1 MSRYESNYSEND
13 TENVR
18 KRKGRVDRTT
28 KRKVKYQFLI
38 ATFFAIL
45 AIFGYIFVS
54 TDSGSLSYVVRVD
67 DSIPS
72 GFVITDSV
80 FDKFSVVALPSE
92 VIEENAYTDNDPQKL
107 IDLLYKNIINETTL
121 YPLLK
126 GQQIRPDYFTG
137 VGTGLPNRNLAPDE
151 RQIAISLSASRAIA
165 GTVKSGDIV
174 DVFVVVDGNTGLLA
188 QNIKILSVSLPQSS
202 IDSVAASQLQSQ
214 DSNLSDYIPNDP
226 IGGTYI
232 IVVKAED
239 VSKFFAAENS
249 GILYFALRNQDSLPI
264 KSFTITEKD
273 LICRDESSVACKG

>member
-1 MSRYESNYSEND
+1 MSRYDSNFSEND
-13 TENVR
+13 TENIR

>member
-1 MSRYESNYSEND
+1 MSRYENNYSENE

-28 KRKVKYQFLI
+28 KRRVKYQFLI

-45 AIFGYIFVS
+45 AIFGYILVS

-67 DSIPS
+67 DSIPA
-72 GFVITDSV
+72 GFVITDNV

-92 VIEENAYTDNDPQKL
+92 VIEENSYTDSDPQKL
-107 IDLLYKNIINETTL
+107 IDLLYKNILNETTL

-126 GQQIRPDYFTG
+126 GQQVRFDYFTG
-137 VGTGLPNRNLAPDE
+137 IGTGLPTRNLAPDE

-214 DSNLSDYIPNDP
+214 DSNLSDFIPNDP

-232 IVVKAED
+232 IVVKADD

-264 KSFTITEKD
+264 ENFTTTEKD

>member
-13 TENVR
+13 TENIR

-28 KRKVKYQFLI
+28 KRRVKYQFLI

-107 IDLLYKNIINETTL
+107 IDLLYKNILNETTL

>member
-1 MSRYESNYSEND
+1 MSRYDSNFSEND
-13 TENVR
+13 TENIR

-28 KRKVKYQFLI
+28 KRRVKYQFLI

>member
-13 TENVR
+13 TENIR
-18 KRKGRVDRTT
+18 KRKGRVDKTT
-28 KRKVKYQFLI
+28 KRRVKYQFLI

-67 DSIPS
+67 DSIPA

-92 VIEENAYTDNDPQKL
+92 VIEENAYTDNNPQKL
-107 IDLLYKNIINETTL
+107 IDLLYKNILNETTL

-214 DSNLSDYIPNDP
+214 DSNLSDYIPKDP

>member
-264 KSFTITEKD
+264 KSFSITEKD
-273 LICRDESSVACKG
+273 LICRDESSAACKG

>member
-1 MSRYESNYSEND
+1 MSRYDSNFSEND
-13 TENVR
+13 TENIR

-28 KRKVKYQFLI
+28 KRRVKYQFLI

-107 IDLLYKNIINETTL
+107 IDLLYKNILNETTL

>member
-1 MSRYESNYSEND
+1 MSRYDSNFSEND
-13 TENVR
+13 TENIR

-28 KRKVKYQFLI
+28 KRRVKYQFLI

-107 IDLLYKNIINETTL
+107 IDLLYKNILNETTL

-202 IDSVAASQLQSQ
+202 IDSVAASQLSFHTHVE
-214 DSNLSDYIPNDP
+214 LSSSY
-226 IGGTYI
+226 
-232 IVVKAED
+232 
-239 VSKFFAAENS
+239 
-249 GILYFALRNQDSLPI
+249 
-264 KSFTITEKD
+264 TEA
-273 LICRDESSVACKG
+273 R

>member
-1 MSRYESNYSEND
+1 MSRYDSNFSEND
-13 TENVR
+13 TENIR

-28 KRKVKYQFLI
+28 KRRVKYQFLI

-107 IDLLYKNIINETTL
+107 IDLLYKNILNETTL

-273 LICRDESSVACKG
+273 LICQDESSVACKG

>member
-18 KRKGRVDRTT
+18 KRKGRVDKTT
-28 KRKVKYQFLI
+28 KRRVKYQFLI

-67 DSIPS
+67 DSIPA

-92 VIEENAYTDNDPQKL
+92 VIEENAYTDDDPQKL
-107 IDLLYKNIINETTL
+107 IDLLYKNILNETTL

-214 DSNLSDYIPNDP
+214 DSNLSDYIPKDP